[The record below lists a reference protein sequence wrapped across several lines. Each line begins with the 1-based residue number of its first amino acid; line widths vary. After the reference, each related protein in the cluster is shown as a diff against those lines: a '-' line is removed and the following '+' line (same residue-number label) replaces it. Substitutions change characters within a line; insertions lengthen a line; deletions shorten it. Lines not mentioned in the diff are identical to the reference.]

1 MNQGIWA
8 GMIAGGTGIQTIILA
23 VITIRCDWDKEVGI
37 KKKYHLCNIMYN
49 HFMSFNVYSFTL
61 QAEMATKRMQKWGT
75 PKSNDL
81 S

>member
-1 MNQGIWA
+1 MGWVFNTGVLGIWA

-23 VITIRCDWDKEVGI
+23 VITIRCDWDKE
-37 KKKYHLCNIMYN
+37 
-49 HFMSFNVYSFTL
+49 
-61 QAEMATKRMQKWGT
+61 AEMATKRMQKWGT